1 MCSLACRLFH
11 HILFLHMYLFCTQS
25 GRLLRRSRR
34 GVLHSLSCL
43 CVFLSFTCAG
53 YNIVAG
59 GEFRQGFAHAEG
71 RSRERRVP
79 VTWGLSRGQYQC
91 RPYSERTPVVAD
103 CRSHQ
108 VYANVPLSP
117 PPFVGF
123 GRLLVPVIA
132 RHEDTCGTMHSSR
145 AIYVVLQTNV
155 LQTFARC
162 RCCCQSASCPMVNQ
176 SAEHR
181 QTDSSEPAKL
191 GPKRPSPAGARRT
204 NGAFQD
210 QPCLNTR
217 GWSAQLARI

>member
-1 MCSLACRLFH
+1 MLHAGRAAEFSILCLVCVSFCLSLVLATISWREASSAKDSR
-11 HILFLHMYLFCTQS
+11 T
-25 GRLLRRSRR
+25 LR
-34 GVLHSLSCL
+34 VD
-43 CVFLSFTCAG
+43 
-53 YNIVAG
+53 
-59 GEFRQGFAHAEG
+59 
-71 RSRERRVP
+71 RERETSASDLGAEQGPVP
-79 VTWGLSRGQYQC
+79 IPPVR
-91 RPYSERTPVVAD
+91 SERTPVVVD

-108 VYANVPLSP
+108 VYADVPLSP
-117 PPFVGF
+117 PPFVGS

-145 AIYVVLQTNV
+145 AMYVVLQTNV

-217 GWSAQLARI
+217 GRSAQLARI